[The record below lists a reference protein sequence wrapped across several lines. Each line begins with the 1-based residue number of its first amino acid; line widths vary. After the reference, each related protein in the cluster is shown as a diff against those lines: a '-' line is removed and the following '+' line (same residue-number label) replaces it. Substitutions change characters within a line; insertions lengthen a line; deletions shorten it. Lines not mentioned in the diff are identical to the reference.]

1 MEKLPKAVIN
11 STVNYYHSF
20 VTYKYLKTMKNINIF
35 IVLLVMLAVSMAQN
49 DIQVNLNEAKSNANK
64 KVGAPE
70 EVDINN
76 IEDSQQ

>member
-49 DIQVNLNEAKSNANK
+49 DIQVNVNEAKSNANK